1 MKPDRPKSVLIIGS
15 GPIVIG
21 QGAEFDYS
29 GTQACKVLKSEGIR
43 VILVNSNPATIMTDP
58 EIADATYVEPI
69 TAAVLEEVI
78 KKEKPDAI
86 LPTMG
91 GQTGL
96 NVAVELAESGFLD
109 KHNVELIGAK
119 LEAIK
124 KAEDRD
130 LFKKAAAAV
139 GLNVPL
145 GDIARS
151 WEDAE
156 KLIEKIGFPAII
168 RPAFTLGGSGGNT
181 AYNIE
186 EYKTQVEWGLAASPV
201 SELMIEQSIIG
212 WKEYEL
218 EVMRDRADNVVIVCS
233 IENFDPMGVHT
244 GDSIT
249 VAPQQTLSDVEYQEM
264 RDKSIAL
271 IREIG
276 VETGGS
282 NIQFAVNPK
291 NGEMMVIEMNPR
303 VSRSSALASKATGF
317 PIAKI
322 AAQLAIGYTLD
333 EIVND
338 ITGETPACFEPTLD
352 YIVVKIP
359 RWDFEKFPK
368 TDKRLGVQMKAVG
381 EVMAFGR
388 NFREALQKAL
398 RSLEIGRSGLEE
410 ESLSVLYETS
420 DEEKLSEMRT
430 NLGMVRSRKIF
441 DIRAAFILGMEV
453 DEVNKLTQIDPWFLN
468 QIKMIV
474 KDEKEIALL
483 GSNGGFKDAESIR
496 KAKENGFSD
505 VHIAYMT
512 GTTEEEFRAKRKEM
526 GVKAVFKTVDT
537 CAAEFRSNTPYM
549 YSTYEQ
555 EDENQKTGKKNVII
569 LGSGPNRIGQ
579 GIEFDYCCVHAVMAL
594 REEGYEVS
602 MINCNPETV
611 STDYDTTDKL
621 FFEPLTFEDVMNV
634 VDSEEPDGIMIQFG
648 GQTPLKL
655 ASALQ
660 KAGCTILGTS
670 PENIDFAEDRE
681 KFGEVLNGLNIKHPD
696 YGVAYSVEEAV
707 EVAERIGFPVL
718 VRPSYVLGG
727 RGMQI
732 AYEVDSMRI
741 FMKRAA
747 EVTPEHPVF
756 IDNFIEGATEF
767 DVDAIYDGEKVLI
780 GGIMQHIE
788 EVGIHSGD
796 SACVLP
802 PYQVSG
808 KELEI
813 IREYTE
819 KIAIALEVRGL
830 LNVQY
835 ATRDGVVYVI
845 EANPR
850 GSRTVPFVSKSTGL
864 QLAKIAAK
872 VAVGIT
878 LKEQGIEEP
887 PELTH
892 IAIKEPVFPFT
903 KFPGISVF
911 GGPEMRSTGEVMGI
925 SHSFG
930 EAFAKA
936 FWAKGHKLP
945 ESGGVFISVND
956 GDKRKA
962 VEIARD
968 FAELGFDLIATDG
981 TAKVLRQNGLN
992 AKSVHKVAE
1001 NRPNVVD
1008 LIVNGEINII
1018 VNTPLG
1024 KASRYDERAIGD
1036 AAIKYQLPCITT
1048 ISGAAAAVRG
1058 IRALKRGGV
1067 LNVKSLQEYHK

>member
-1 MKPDRPKSVLIIGS
+1 MKKPESVLIIGS

-29 GTQACKVLKSEGIR
+29 GTQACKVLRQEGIR

-58 EIADATYVEPI
+58 ELADATYIEPI
-69 TAAVLEEVI
+69 TASILEQVI
-78 KKEKPDAI
+78 KKEKPTAL

-96 NVAVELAESGFLD
+96 NVAVELAESGFLEA
-109 KHNVELIGAK
+109 NGVQLIGAQ

-139 GLNVPL
+139 GLNVPT
-145 GDIARS
+145 GDIATTWS
-151 WEDAE
+151 DAE
-156 KLIEKIGFPAII
+156 KLIGKIGFPVII
-168 RPAFTLGGSGGNT
+168 RSAFTLGGVGGST
-181 AYNIE
+181 AYNME
-186 EYKTQVEWGLAASPV
+186 EYKNHVERGLSASPI
-201 SELMIEQSIIG
+201 SEVMIEQSIIG

-282 NIQFAVNPK
+282 NIQFAVHPGT
-291 NGEMMVIEMNPR
+291 GEMMVIEMNPR

-333 EIVND
+333 QITND
-338 ITGETPACFEPTLD
+338 ITGETPASFEPTLD
-352 YIVVKIP
+352 YVVVKVP

-368 TDKRLGVQMKAVG
+368 ADKTLGVQMKAVG
-381 EVMAFGR
+381 EVMSFGR
-388 NFREALQKAL
+388 NFREALQKSL

-410 ESLSVLYETS
+410 PSIHPLFDDS
-420 DEEKLSEMRT
+420 DGRMKKKIKK
-430 NLGMVRSRKIF
+430 NLTMVRSQKIF
-441 DIRAAFILGMEV
+441 DLRAAFIVDMTV
-453 DEVNKLTQIDPWFLN
+453 DEVYELTKIDPWFLN
-468 QIKMIV
+468 QVRMIV
-474 KDEKEIALL
+474 EFEKNIA
-483 GSNGGFKDAESIR
+483 E
-496 KAKENGFSD
+496 AKENGNLESEDFVRQIKEQGFSD
-505 VHIAYMT
+505 MHIASLT
-512 GTTEEEFRAKRKEM
+512 GTSEQDFREMRKKL
-526 GVKAVFKTVDT
+526 GVKPVYKTVDT

-549 YSTYEQ
+549 YSTYEE
-555 EDENQKTGKKNVII
+555 EDELEPSDKKKVII

-579 GIEFDYCCVHAVMAL
+579 GVEFDYCCVHAVMAL
-594 REEGYEVS
+594 REEGFEVS

-634 VDSEEPDGIMIQFG
+634 VDAENPDGVIIQFG

-655 ASALQ
+655 AKSL
-660 KAGCTILGTS
+660 KDAGCVIYGTS
-670 PENIDFAEDRE
+670 PENIDLAEDRE
-681 KFGEVLNGLNIKHPD
+681 KFGKILNDLKIKHPA
-696 YGVAYSVEEAV
+696 YGVAYSVEESV
-707 EVAERIGFPVL
+707 EVANKIGFPAL

-727 RGMQI
+727 RGMEI
-732 AYEVDSMRI
+732 AYDRDSIRE

-747 EVTPEHPVF
+747 EVSPEHPVF
-756 IDNFIEGATEF
+756 IDNFLEGATEF
-767 DVDAIYDGEKVLI
+767 DVDAIYDGETVLI

-788 EVGIHSGD
+788 EAGIHSGD

-808 KELEI
+808 TELNQM
-813 IREYTE
+813 RKNTE
-819 KIAIALEVRGL
+819 KIAKALDVRGL
-830 LNVQY
+830 LNVQF
-835 ATRDGVVYVI
+835 AAKDGEVYVI

-850 GSRTVPFVSKSTGL
+850 GSRTVPFVSKATGVP
-864 QLAKIAAK
+864 LAKIAAK

-878 LKEQGIEEP
+878 LKEQGVGEP
-887 PELTH
+887 KELKH
-892 IAIKEPVFPFT
+892 ISIKEPVFPFT
-903 KFPGISVF
+903 KFPGISVY

-930 EAFAKA
+930 EAFAKS

-956 GDKRKA
+956 NDKRKV

-968 FAELGFDLIATDG
+968 FAEMGFELIATGG
-981 TAKVLRQNGLN
+981 TCSVLKENGLN
-992 AKSVHKVAE
+992 VKPVFKVAE
-1001 NRPNVVD
+1001 DRPNVVD
-1008 LIVNGEINII
+1008 LIVNGEINLI

-1024 KASRYDERAIGD
+1024 RSSRFDERAIGD
-1036 AAIKYQLPCITT
+1036 AAIKYQIPCITT
-1048 ISGAAAAVRG
+1048 LSGAAAAVRG
-1058 IRALKRGGV
+1058 IRALKSGGV
-1067 LNVKSLQEYHK
+1067 LNVKSLQEYNK

>member
-1 MKPDRPKSVLIIGS
+1 
-15 GPIVIG
+15 
-21 QGAEFDYS
+21 
-29 GTQACKVLKSEGIR
+29 
-43 VILVNSNPATIMTDP
+43 
-58 EIADATYVEPI
+58 
-69 TAAVLEEVI
+69 
-78 KKEKPDAI
+78 
-86 LPTMG
+86 
-91 GQTGL
+91 
-96 NVAVELAESGFLD
+96 
-109 KHNVELIGAK
+109 
-119 LEAIK
+119 
-124 KAEDRD
+124 
-130 LFKKAAAAV
+130 
-139 GLNVPL
+139 
-145 GDIARS
+145 
-151 WEDAE
+151 
-156 KLIEKIGFPAII
+156 
-168 RPAFTLGGSGGNT
+168 
-181 AYNIE
+181 
-186 EYKTQVEWGLAASPV
+186 
-201 SELMIEQSIIG
+201 
-212 WKEYEL
+212 
-218 EVMRDRADNVVIVCS
+218 

-282 NIQFAVNPK
+282 NIQFAVHPDS
-291 NGEMMVIEMNPR
+291 GEMMVIEMNPR

-322 AAQLAIGYTLD
+322 AAQLAVGYRLD
-333 EIVND
+333 EIRND
-338 ITGETPACFEPTLD
+338 ITGETPASFEPALD
-352 YIVVKIP
+352 YVVVKIP

-410 ESLSVLYETS
+410 PSLRATRNGLDRQSRN
-420 DEEKLSEMRT
+420 KIRA
-430 NLGMVRSRKIF
+430 NLGMVRSQKIF
-441 DIRAAFILGMEV
+441 DLRAAFIAGLDVEEIYSLTKIDRWFLYQIRTIV
-453 DEVNKLTQIDPWFLN
+453 DE
-468 QIKMIV
+468 
-474 KDEKEIALL
+474 EKELNDVL
-483 GSNGGFKDAESIR
+483 KNGSIYDQEFIRRLKES
-496 KAKENGFSD
+496 GFSD
-505 VHIAYMT
+505 AHLSSAAGIDEV
-512 GTTEEEFRAKRKEM
+512 EFRKERKKL
-526 GVKAVFKTVDT
+526 GVEVVYKTVDT

-549 YSTYEQ
+549 YSTYE
-555 EDENQKTGKKNVII
+555 DETELVRNDSKSVII

-594 REEGYEVS
+594 REEGFEVS

-634 VDSEEPDGIMIQFG
+634 VDAEKPDGVIIQFG

-655 ASALQ
+655 AKKL
-660 KAGCTILGTS
+660 KEAGCNIFGTS
-670 PENIDFAEDRE
+670 PENIDLAEDRE
-681 KFGEVLNGLNIKHPD
+681 KFGKVLNDLKIKHPE
-696 YGVAYSVEEAV
+696 YGVANSVEKAL
-707 EVAERIGFPVL
+707 EVANKIGFPVL

-727 RGMQI
+727 RGMEI
-732 AYEVDSMRI
+732 AYDKDMMRE
-741 FMKRAA
+741 FMIKAA

-756 IDNFIEGATEF
+756 IDNFLEGAVEF
-767 DVDAIYDGEKVLI
+767 DVDAIYDGERVMI

-788 EVGIHSGD
+788 EAGIHSGD

-802 PYQVSG
+802 PYQVGSG
-808 KELEI
+808 ELKI
-813 IREYTE
+813 MKEYTA
-819 KIAIALEVRGL
+819 KIASALDVRGL

-835 ATRDGVVYVI
+835 AVKDGEVYVI

-850 GSRTVPFVSKSTGL
+850 GSRTVPFVSKATGVP
-864 QLAKIAAK
+864 LAKIAAK

-878 LKEQGIEEP
+878 LKEQDVKETP
-887 PELTH
+887 VLNH
-892 IAIKEPVFPFT
+892 ISIKEPVFPFT

-925 SHSFG
+925 SDSFG

-956 GDKRKA
+956 ADKRKV

-968 FAELGFDLIATDG
+968 FSELGFELIATDG
-981 TAKVLRQNGLN
+981 TSKVLSENGLN
-992 AKSVHKVAE
+992 VRKVYKVAE

-1008 LIVNGEINII
+1008 LIIDGEIQLI

-1024 KASRYDERAIGD
+1024 RSSRFDERAIGD
-1036 AAIKYQLPCITT
+1036 AAIKYQIPCITT

-1058 IRALKRGGV
+1058 IRALKSGGV
-1067 LNVKSLQEYHK
+1067 LKVKSLQEYNS

>member
-1 MKPDRPKSVLIIGS
+1 MKKPESVLIIGS

-29 GTQACKVLKSEGIR
+29 GTQACKVLRQEGIR

-58 EIADATYVEPI
+58 ELADATYIEPI
-69 TAAVLEEVI
+69 TAPILEEVI
-78 KKEKPDAI
+78 KKEKPTAL

-96 NVAVELAESGFLD
+96 NVAVELAESGFLEEHGV
-109 KHNVELIGAK
+109 KLIGAQV
-119 LEAIK
+119 EAIK
-124 KAEDRD
+124 KAEDRE

-139 GLNVPL
+139 GLNVPI
-145 GDIARS
+145 GDIATT
-151 WEDAE
+151 WDEAE
-156 KLIEKIGFPAII
+156 KLIGEIGFPAII
-168 RPAFTLGGSGGNT
+168 RSAFTLGGAGGST

-186 EYKTQVEWGLAASPV
+186 EYKDYVERGLAASPI
-201 SELMIEQSIIG
+201 SEVMIEQSIIG

-282 NIQFAVNPK
+282 NIQFAVHPGT
-291 NGEMMVIEMNPR
+291 GEMMVIEMNPR

-333 EIVND
+333 QITND
-338 ITGETPACFEPTLD
+338 ITGETPASFEPTLD
-352 YIVVKIP
+352 YVVVKVP

-368 TDKRLGVQMKAVG
+368 ADKSLGVQMKAVG

-410 ESLSVLYETS
+410 PSIHPLY
-420 DEEKLSEMRT
+420 DDADGKMRRKIKK
-430 NLGMVRSRKIF
+430 NLTMVRSQKIY
-441 DIRAAFILGMEV
+441 DLRAAFI
-453 DEVNKLTQIDPWFLN
+453 VNMTIEEIYELTKIDPWFLN
-468 QIKMIV
+468 QIRLIV
-474 KDEKEIALL
+474 EVEKSIAGAKGKNEL
-483 GSNGGFKDAESIR
+483 ESEDFIR
-496 KAKENGFSD
+496 QIKEHGFSD
-505 VHIAYMT
+505 VHIASLI
-512 GTTEEEFRAKRKEM
+512 GTTEQEFREKRKNL
-526 GVKAVFKTVDT
+526 GVKPVYKTVDT

-549 YSTYEQ
+549 YSTYEL
-555 EDENQKTGKKNVII
+555 EEELEPSDKKKVII

-579 GIEFDYCCVHAVMAL
+579 GVEFDYCCVHAVMAL
-594 REEGYEVS
+594 REEGFEVS

-634 VDSEEPDGIMIQFG
+634 VDAEKPDGVIIQFG

-655 ASALQ
+655 AKAL
-660 KAGCTILGTS
+660 KEAGCNIYGTT
-670 PENIDFAEDRE
+670 PENIDLAEDRE
-681 KFGEVLNGLNIKHPD
+681 KFGQILNDLNIKHPE
-696 YGVAYSVEEAV
+696 YGVAYSVEESV
-707 EVAERIGFPVL
+707 EVAKRIGFPAL

-727 RGMQI
+727 RGMEI
-732 AYEVDSMRI
+732 AYDRESIRE

-747 EVTPEHPVF
+747 EVSPEHPVF
-756 IDNFIEGATEF
+756 IDNFLEGATEF
-767 DVDAIYDGEKVLI
+767 DVDAIYDGERVLI

-788 EVGIHSGD
+788 EAGIHSGD

-802 PYQVSG
+802 PYRVSSS
-808 KELEI
+808 ELDTI
-813 IREYTE
+813 KEYTE
-819 KIAIALEVRGL
+819 KIAKALDVRGL

-835 ATRDGVVYVI
+835 ATKDGEVFVI

-850 GSRTVPFVSKSTGL
+850 GSRTVPFVSKATGVP
-864 QLAKIAAK
+864 LAKIAAK

-878 LKEQGIEEP
+878 LREQGIGEP
-887 PELTH
+887 KELKH
-892 IAIKEPVFPFT
+892 ISIKEPVFPFT
-903 KFPGISVF
+903 KFPGISVY

-925 SHSFG
+925 SFSFG
-930 EAFAKA
+930 EAFAKS

-945 ESGGVFISVND
+945 ESGGVFLSVND
-956 GDKRKA
+956 NDKRKV

-968 FAELGFDLIATDG
+968 FSEMGFELIATSG
-981 TAKVLRQNGLN
+981 TCKLLKENGLSV
-992 AKSVHKVAE
+992 KSVFKVAE
-1001 NRPNVVD
+1001 DRPNVVD
-1008 LIVNGEINII
+1008 LVVNGEINLII
-1018 VNTPLG
+1018 NTPLG
-1024 KASRYDERAIGD
+1024 RSSRFDERAIGD
-1036 AAIKYQLPCITT
+1036 SAIRYQIPCITT
-1048 ISGAAAAVRG
+1048 LSGAEAAVRG
-1058 IRALKRGGV
+1058 IRALKSGGV
-1067 LNVKSLQEYHK
+1067 LKVKSLQEYNL

>member
-1 MKPDRPKSVLIIGS
+1 MKKPESVLIIGS

-29 GTQACKVLKSEGIR
+29 GTQACKVLRQEGIR

-58 EIADATYVEPI
+58 ELADATYIEPI
-69 TAAVLEEVI
+69 TASILEQVI
-78 KKEKPDAI
+78 IKEKPTAL

-96 NVAVELAESGFLD
+96 NVAVELAESGFLEE
-109 KHNVELIGAK
+109 HGVELIGAQ

-124 KAEDRD
+124 KAEDRN

-139 GLNVPL
+139 GLNVPN
-145 GDIARS
+145 GDIATTWS
-151 WEDAE
+151 EAE
-156 KLIEKIGFPAII
+156 KLIDEIGFPVII
-168 RPAFTLGGSGGNT
+168 RSAFTLGGVGGST
-181 AYNIE
+181 AYNME
-186 EYKTQVEWGLAASPV
+186 EYKNQVERGLAASPI
-201 SELMIEQSIIG
+201 SEVMIEQSIIG

-282 NIQFAVNPK
+282 NIQFAVHPGT
-291 NGEMMVIEMNPR
+291 GEMMVIEMNPR

-333 EIVND
+333 QITND
-338 ITGETPACFEPTLD
+338 ITGETPASFEPTLD
-352 YIVVKIP
+352 YVVVKVP

-368 TDKRLGVQMKAVG
+368 ADKTLGVQMKAVG
-381 EVMAFGR
+381 EVMSFGR
-388 NFREALQKAL
+388 NFREALQKSL

-410 ESLSVLYETS
+410 PSIHPLFDDV
-420 DEEKLSEMRT
+420 DGRMRKKIKK
-430 NLGMVRSRKIF
+430 NLTMVRSQKIF
-441 DIRAAFILGMEV
+441 DLRAAFI
-453 DEVNKLTQIDPWFLN
+453 VNMTVEEIYELTKIDPWFLN
-468 QIKMIV
+468 QIRMIV
-474 KDEKEIALL
+474 EFEKSIAEAK
-483 GSNGGFKDAESIR
+483 GNGRLESEEFVRQI
-496 KAKENGFSD
+496 KEQGFSD
-505 VHIAYMT
+505 AHIASLT
-512 GTTEEEFRAKRKEM
+512 GTTEQDFREKRKKL
-526 GVKAVFKTVDT
+526 GVLPVYKTVDT

-549 YSTYEQ
+549 YSTYEE
-555 EDENQKTGKKNVII
+555 EDELEPSDKKKVII

-579 GIEFDYCCVHAVMAL
+579 GVEFDYCCVHAVMAL
-594 REEGYEVS
+594 REEGFEVS

-634 VDSEEPDGIMIQFG
+634 VDAEKPDGIIIQFG

-655 ASALQ
+655 AKSL
-660 KAGCTILGTS
+660 KDAGCEIFGTS
-670 PENIDFAEDRE
+670 PENIDLAEDRE
-681 KFGEVLNGLNIKHPD
+681 KFGKILNDLKIKHPQ
-696 YGVAYSVEEAV
+696 YGVAYSVEESV
-707 EVAERIGFPVL
+707 EVAKKIGFPAL

-727 RGMQI
+727 RGMEI
-732 AYEVDSMRI
+732 AYDRESIRE

-747 EVTPEHPVF
+747 EVSPEHPVF
-756 IDNFIEGATEF
+756 IDNFLEGATEF
-767 DVDAIYDGEKVLI
+767 DVDAIYDGERVLI
-780 GGIMQHIE
+780 GGVMQHIE
-788 EVGIHSGD
+788 EAGIHSGD

-808 KELEI
+808 SELKL
-813 IREYTE
+813 IRENTE
-819 KIAIALEVRGL
+819 KIAKALDVRGL

-835 ATRDGVVYVI
+835 AVKDGDVYVI

-850 GSRTVPFVSKSTGL
+850 GSRTVPFVSKATGVP
-864 QLAKIAAK
+864 LAKIAAK

-878 LKEQGIEEP
+878 LKEQGIGEP
-887 PELTH
+887 KELKH
-892 IAIKEPVFPFT
+892 ISIKEPVFPFT
-903 KFPGISVF
+903 KFPGISVY

-930 EAFAKA
+930 EAFAKS

-956 GDKRKA
+956 NDKRKV

-968 FAELGFDLIATDG
+968 FVEMGFELIATDG
-981 TAKVLRQNGLN
+981 TCKVLKENGLN
-992 AKSVHKVAE
+992 VRPVYKVAE
-1001 NRPNVVD
+1001 DRPNVVD
-1008 LIVNGEINII
+1008 LVVNGEINLI

-1024 KASRYDERAIGD
+1024 RSSRFDERAIGD
-1036 AAIKYQLPCITT
+1036 AAIKYQIPCITT
-1048 ISGAAAAVRG
+1048 LSGAAAAVRG
-1058 IRALKRGGV
+1058 IRALKSGGV
-1067 LNVKSLQEYHK
+1067 LNVKSLQEYNK

>member
-1 MKPDRPKSVLIIGS
+1 MLIIGS

-29 GTQACKVLKSEGIR
+29 GTQACKVLRQEGIR

-58 EIADATYVEPI
+58 ELADATYIEPI
-69 TAAVLEEVI
+69 TASILEQVI
-78 KKEKPDAI
+78 IKEKPTAL

-96 NVAVELAESGFLD
+96 NVAVELAESGFLEE
-109 KHNVELIGAK
+109 HGVELIGAK

-124 KAEDRD
+124 KAEDRN

-139 GLNVPL
+139 GLNVPN
-145 GDIARS
+145 GDIATTWS
-151 WEDAE
+151 EAE
-156 KLIEKIGFPAII
+156 KLIDEIGFPVII
-168 RPAFTLGGSGGNT
+168 RSAFTLGGVGGST
-181 AYNIE
+181 AYNME
-186 EYKTQVEWGLAASPV
+186 EYKNQVERGLTASPI
-201 SELMIEQSIIG
+201 SEVMIEQSIIG

-282 NIQFAVNPK
+282 NIQFAVHPGT
-291 NGEMMVIEMNPR
+291 GEMMVIEMNPR

-333 EIVND
+333 QITND
-338 ITGETPACFEPTLD
+338 ITGETPASFEPTLD
-352 YIVVKIP
+352 YVVVKVP

-368 TDKRLGVQMKAVG
+368 ADKTLGVQMKAVG
-381 EVMAFGR
+381 EVMSFGR
-388 NFREALQKAL
+388 NFREALQKSL

-410 ESLSVLYETS
+410 PSIHPLFDDV
-420 DEEKLSEMRT
+420 DGRMRKKIKK
-430 NLGMVRSRKIF
+430 NLTMVRSQKIF
-441 DIRAAFILGMEV
+441 DLRAAFI
-453 DEVNKLTQIDPWFLN
+453 VNMTVEEIYELTKIDPWFLN
-468 QIKMIV
+468 QIRMIV
-474 KDEKEIALL
+474 EFEKSIAEAK
-483 GSNGGFKDAESIR
+483 GNGRLESEEFVRQI
-496 KAKENGFSD
+496 KEQGFSD
-505 VHIAYMT
+505 AHIASLT
-512 GTTEEEFRAKRKEM
+512 GTTEQDFREKRKKL
-526 GVKAVFKTVDT
+526 GVLPVYKTVDT

-549 YSTYEQ
+549 YSTYEE
-555 EDENQKTGKKNVII
+555 EDELEPSDKKKVII

-579 GIEFDYCCVHAVMAL
+579 GVEFDYCCVHAVMAL
-594 REEGYEVS
+594 REEGFEVS

-634 VDSEEPDGIMIQFG
+634 VDAEKPDGIIIQFG

-655 ASALQ
+655 AKSL
-660 KAGCTILGTS
+660 KDAGCEIFGTS
-670 PENIDFAEDRE
+670 PENIDLAEDRE
-681 KFGEVLNGLNIKHPD
+681 KFGKILNDLKIKHPQ
-696 YGVAYSVEEAV
+696 YGVAYSVEESV
-707 EVAERIGFPVL
+707 EVAKKIGFPAL

-727 RGMQI
+727 RGMEI
-732 AYEVDSMRI
+732 AYDRESIRE

-747 EVTPEHPVF
+747 EVSPEHPVF
-756 IDNFIEGATEF
+756 IDNFLEGATEF
-767 DVDAIYDGEKVLI
+767 DVDAIYDGERVLI
-780 GGIMQHIE
+780 GGVMQHIE
-788 EVGIHSGD
+788 EAGIHSGD

-808 KELEI
+808 SELKL
-813 IREYTE
+813 IRENTE
-819 KIAIALEVRGL
+819 KIAKALDVRGL

-835 ATRDGVVYVI
+835 AVKDGDVYVI

-850 GSRTVPFVSKSTGL
+850 GSRTVPFVSKATGVP
-864 QLAKIAAK
+864 LAKIAAK

-878 LKEQGIEEP
+878 LKEQGIGEP
-887 PELTH
+887 KELKH
-892 IAIKEPVFPFT
+892 ISIKEPVFPFT
-903 KFPGISVF
+903 KFPGISVY

-925 SHSFG
+925 SNSFG
-930 EAFAKA
+930 EAFAKS

-956 GDKRKA
+956 NDKRKV

-968 FAELGFDLIATDG
+968 FVEMGFELIATDG
-981 TAKVLRQNGLN
+981 TCKVLKENGLN
-992 AKSVHKVAE
+992 VRPVYKVAE
-1001 NRPNVVD
+1001 DRPNVVD
-1008 LIVNGEINII
+1008 LVVNGEINLI

-1024 KASRYDERAIGD
+1024 RSSRFDERAIGD
-1036 AAIKYQLPCITT
+1036 AAIKYQIPCITT
-1048 ISGAAAAVRG
+1048 LSGAAAAVRG
-1058 IRALKRGGV
+1058 IRALKSGGV
-1067 LNVKSLQEYHK
+1067 LNVKSLQEYNK

>member
-1 MKPDRPKSVLIIGS
+1 MKKPESVLIIGS

-29 GTQACKVLKSEGIR
+29 GTQACKLLRQEGIR

-58 EIADATYVEPI
+58 ELADATYIEPI
-69 TAAVLEEVI
+69 TASILEQVI
-78 KKEKPDAI
+78 KKEKPTAI

-96 NVAVELAESGFLD
+96 NVAVELAESGFLEE
-109 KHNVELIGAK
+109 NGVELIGAK

-139 GLNVPL
+139 GLTVPT
-145 GDIARS
+145 GDIATTWS
-151 WEDAE
+151 DAE
-156 KLIEKIGFPAII
+156 KLIGKIGFPVII
-168 RPAFTLGGSGGNT
+168 RSAFTLGGVGGST
-181 AYNIE
+181 AYNME
-186 EYKTQVEWGLAASPV
+186 EYKNHVERGLSASPI
-201 SELMIEQSIIG
+201 SEVMIEQSIIG

-282 NIQFAVNPK
+282 NIQFAVHPGT
-291 NGEMMVIEMNPR
+291 GEMMVIEMNPR

-333 EIVND
+333 QITND
-338 ITGETPACFEPTLD
+338 ITGETPASFEPTLD
-352 YIVVKIP
+352 YVVVKVP

-368 TDKRLGVQMKAVG
+368 ADKTLGVQMKAVG
-381 EVMAFGR
+381 EVMSFGR
-388 NFREALQKAL
+388 NFREALQKSL

-410 ESLSVLYETS
+410 PSIHPLFDDS
-420 DEEKLSEMRT
+420 DGRMKKKIKK
-430 NLGMVRSRKIF
+430 NLTMVRSQKIF
-441 DIRAAFILGMEV
+441 DLRAAFIVDMTV
-453 DEVNKLTQIDPWFLN
+453 DEVYDLTKIDPWFLN
-468 QIKMIV
+468 QVRMIV
-474 KDEKEIALL
+474 EFEKNIA
-483 GSNGGFKDAESIR
+483 E
-496 KAKENGFSD
+496 AKENGNLESEDFVRQIKEQGFSD
-505 VHIAYMT
+505 MHIASLS
-512 GTTEEEFRAKRKEM
+512 GTSEQDFREMRKNL
-526 GVKAVFKTVDT
+526 GVIPVYKTVDT

-549 YSTYEQ
+549 YSTYEE
-555 EDENQKTGKKNVII
+555 EDELEPSDKKKVII

-579 GIEFDYCCVHAVMAL
+579 GVEFDYCCVHAVMAL
-594 REEGYEVS
+594 REEGFEVS

-634 VDSEEPDGIMIQFG
+634 VDAENPDGVIIQFG

-655 ASALQ
+655 AKSL
-660 KAGCTILGTS
+660 KDAGCVILGTS
-670 PENIDFAEDRE
+670 PENIDLAEDRE
-681 KFGEVLNGLNIKHPD
+681 KFGKILNDLKIKHPE
-696 YGVAYSVEEAV
+696 YGVAYSVEESV
-707 EVAERIGFPVL
+707 EVANKIGFPAL

-727 RGMQI
+727 RGMEI
-732 AYEVDSMRI
+732 AYDRDSIRE

-747 EVTPEHPVF
+747 EVSPEHPVF
-756 IDNFIEGATEF
+756 IDNFLEGATEF
-767 DVDAIYDGEKVLI
+767 DVDAIYDGERVLI

-788 EVGIHSGD
+788 EAGIHSGD

-802 PYQVSG
+802 PYQVSSA
-808 KELEI
+808 ELKLM
-813 IREYTE
+813 REHTE
-819 KIAIALEVRGL
+819 KIAKALDVRGL

-835 ATRDGVVYVI
+835 AAKNGEVYVI

-850 GSRTVPFVSKSTGL
+850 GSRTVPCVSKATGVP
-864 QLAKIAAK
+864 LAKIAAK

-878 LKEQGIEEP
+878 LKEQGIGEP
-887 PELTH
+887 KELKH
-892 IAIKEPVFPFT
+892 ISIKEPVFPFT
-903 KFPGISVF
+903 KFPGISVY

-930 EAFAKA
+930 EAFAKS

-956 GDKRKA
+956 NDKRKV

-968 FAELGFDLIATDG
+968 FIEMGFELIATSG
-981 TAKVLRQNGLN
+981 TCKVLKENGLN
-992 AKSVHKVAE
+992 VKPVYKVAE
-1001 NRPNVVD
+1001 DRPNVVD
-1008 LIVNGEINII
+1008 L
-1018 VNTPLG
+1018 
-1024 KASRYDERAIGD
+1024 
-1036 AAIKYQLPCITT
+1036 
-1048 ISGAAAAVRG
+1048 
-1058 IRALKRGGV
+1058 
-1067 LNVKSLQEYHK
+1067 NV

>member
-1 MKPDRPKSVLIIGS
+1 MKKPESVLIIGS

-29 GTQACKVLKSEGIR
+29 GTQACKVLRQEGIR

-58 EIADATYVEPI
+58 ELADATYIEPI
-69 TAAVLEEVI
+69 TAPILEEVI
-78 KKEKPDAI
+78 KKEKPTAL

-96 NVAVELAESGFLD
+96 NVAVELAESGFLEEHGV
-109 KHNVELIGAK
+109 KLIGAQV
-119 LEAIK
+119 EAIK

-130 LFKKAAAAV
+130 LFKKTAAAV
-139 GLNVPL
+139 GLTVPT
-145 GDIARS
+145 GDIATT
-151 WEDAE
+151 WDEAE
-156 KLIEKIGFPAII
+156 KLIGKIGFPAII
-168 RPAFTLGGSGGNT
+168 RSAFTLGGAGGST

-186 EYKTQVEWGLAASPV
+186 EYKDYVDRGLAASPI
-201 SELMIEQSIIG
+201 SEVMIEQSIIG

-282 NIQFAVNPK
+282 NIQFAVHPGT
-291 NGEMMVIEMNPR
+291 GEMMVIEMNPR

-333 EIVND
+333 QITND
-338 ITGETPACFEPTLD
+338 ITGETPASFEPTLD
-352 YIVVKIP
+352 YVVVKVP

-368 TDKRLGVQMKAVG
+368 ADKSLGVQMKAVG

-410 ESLSVLYETS
+410 PSIHPLY
-420 DEEKLSEMRT
+420 DDADGKMRRKIKK
-430 NLGMVRSRKIF
+430 NLTMVRSQKIF
-441 DIRAAFILGMEV
+441 DLRAAFIVNMTI
-453 DEVNKLTQIDPWFLN
+453 DEIYELTKIDPWFLN
-468 QIKMIV
+468 QIRLIV
-474 KDEKEIALL
+474 EVEKSIAGAKGKNEL
-483 GSNGGFKDAESIR
+483 ESEDFIR
-496 KAKENGFSD
+496 QIKEHGFSD
-505 VHIAYMT
+505 VHIASLI
-512 GTTEEEFRAKRKEM
+512 GTTEQEFREKRKNL
-526 GVKAVFKTVDT
+526 GVKPVYKTVDT

-549 YSTYEQ
+549 YSTYEL
-555 EDENQKTGKKNVII
+555 EEELEPSDKKKVII

-579 GIEFDYCCVHAVMAL
+579 GVEFDYCCVHAVMAL
-594 REEGYEVS
+594 REEGFEVS

-634 VDSEEPDGIMIQFG
+634 VDAEKPDGVIIQFG

-655 ASALQ
+655 AKAL
-660 KAGCTILGTS
+660 KEAGCNIYGTT
-670 PENIDFAEDRE
+670 PENIDLAEDRE
-681 KFGEVLNGLNIKHPD
+681 KFGQILNDLNIKHPE
-696 YGVAYSVEEAV
+696 YGVAYSVEESV
-707 EVAERIGFPVL
+707 EVAKRIGFPAL

-727 RGMQI
+727 RGMEI
-732 AYEVDSMRI
+732 AYDRESIRE

-747 EVTPEHPVF
+747 EVSPEHPVF
-756 IDNFIEGATEF
+756 IDNFLEGATEF
-767 DVDAIYDGEKVLI
+767 DVDAIYDGERVLI

-788 EVGIHSGD
+788 EAGIHSGD

-802 PYQVSG
+802 PYRVSSS
-808 KELEI
+808 ELDTI
-813 IREYTE
+813 KEYTE
-819 KIAIALEVRGL
+819 KIAKALDVRGL

-835 ATRDGVVYVI
+835 ATKEGEVFVI

-850 GSRTVPFVSKSTGL
+850 GSRTVPFVSKATGVP
-864 QLAKIAAK
+864 LAKIAAK

-878 LKEQGIEEP
+878 LKDQGIGEP
-887 PELTH
+887 KELKH
-892 IAIKEPVFPFT
+892 ISIKEPVFPFT
-903 KFPGISVF
+903 KFPGISVY

-925 SHSFG
+925 SFSFG
-930 EAFAKA
+930 EAFAKS

-945 ESGGVFISVND
+945 ESGGVFLSVND
-956 GDKRKA
+956 NDKRKV

-968 FAELGFDLIATDG
+968 FSEMGFELIATSG
-981 TAKVLRQNGLN
+981 TCKLLKENGLN
-992 AKSVHKVAE
+992 VKSVFKVAE
-1001 NRPNVVD
+1001 DRPNVVD
-1008 LIVNGEINII
+1008 LVVNGEINLII
-1018 VNTPLG
+1018 NTPLG
-1024 KASRYDERAIGD
+1024 RSSRFDERAIGD
-1036 AAIKYQLPCITT
+1036 SAIRYQIPCITT
-1048 ISGAAAAVRG
+1048 LSGAEAAVRG
-1058 IRALKRGGV
+1058 IRALKSGGV
-1067 LNVKSLQEYHK
+1067 LKVKSLQEYNL

>member
-1 MKPDRPKSVLIIGS
+1 MKKPESVLIIGS

-29 GTQACKVLKSEGIR
+29 GTQACKVLRQEGIR

-58 EIADATYVEPI
+58 ELADATYIEPI
-69 TAAVLEEVI
+69 TASILEEVI
-78 KKEKPDAI
+78 KKEKPTAL

-96 NVAVELAESGFLD
+96 NVAVELAESGFLEEHGV
-109 KHNVELIGAK
+109 KLIGAQV
-119 LEAIK
+119 EAIK
-124 KAEDRD
+124 KAEDRE

-139 GLNVPL
+139 GLNVPI
-145 GDIARS
+145 GDIATT
-151 WEDAE
+151 WDEAE
-156 KLIEKIGFPAII
+156 KLIGEIGFPAII
-168 RPAFTLGGSGGNT
+168 RSAFTLGGVGGST

-186 EYKTQVEWGLAASPV
+186 EYKDYVERGLAASPI
-201 SELMIEQSIIG
+201 SEVMIEQSIIG

-282 NIQFAVNPK
+282 NIQFAVHPGT
-291 NGEMMVIEMNPR
+291 GEMMVIEMNPR

-333 EIVND
+333 QITND
-338 ITGETPACFEPTLD
+338 ITGETPASFEPTLD
-352 YIVVKIP
+352 YVVVKVP

-368 TDKRLGVQMKAVG
+368 ADKSLGVQMKAVG

-410 ESLSVLYETS
+410 PSIHPLYY
-420 DEEKLSEMRT
+420 DADGKMKRKIKK
-430 NLGMVRSRKIF
+430 NLTMVRSQKIF
-441 DIRAAFILGMEV
+441 DLRAAFI
-453 DEVNKLTQIDPWFLN
+453 VNMTIEEIYELTKIDPWFLN
-468 QIKMIV
+468 QIRLIV
-474 KDEKEIALL
+474 EVEKSIAGAKGKNEL
-483 GSNGGFKDAESIR
+483 ESEDFIR
-496 KAKENGFSD
+496 QIKEHGFSD
-505 VHIAYMT
+505 VHIASLI
-512 GTTEEEFRAKRKEM
+512 GTTEQEFREKRKKL
-526 GVKAVFKTVDT
+526 GVKPVYKTVDT

-549 YSTYEQ
+549 YSTYEL
-555 EDENQKTGKKNVII
+555 EEELEPSDKKKVII

-579 GIEFDYCCVHAVMAL
+579 GVEFDYCCVHAVMAL
-594 REEGYEVS
+594 REEGFEVS

-634 VDSEEPDGIMIQFG
+634 VDAEKPDGVIIQFG

-655 ASALQ
+655 AKAL
-660 KAGCTILGTS
+660 KEAGCNIYGTT
-670 PENIDFAEDRE
+670 PENIDLAEDRE
-681 KFGEVLNGLNIKHPD
+681 KFGQILNDLNIKHPE
-696 YGVAYSVEEAV
+696 YGVAYSVEESV
-707 EVAERIGFPVL
+707 EVAKRIGFPAL

-727 RGMQI
+727 RGMEI
-732 AYEVDSMRI
+732 AYDRESIRE

-747 EVTPEHPVF
+747 EVSPEHPVF
-756 IDNFIEGATEF
+756 IDNFLEGATEF
-767 DVDAIYDGEKVLI
+767 DVDAIYDGERVLI

-788 EVGIHSGD
+788 EAGIHSGD

-802 PYQVSG
+802 PYRVSSS
-808 KELEI
+808 ELDTI
-813 IREYTE
+813 KEYTE
-819 KIAIALEVRGL
+819 KIAKALDVRGL

-835 ATRDGVVYVI
+835 ATKEGEVFVI

-850 GSRTVPFVSKSTGL
+850 GSRTVPFVSKATGVP
-864 QLAKIAAK
+864 LAKIAAK

-878 LKEQGIEEP
+878 LREQGIGEP
-887 PELTH
+887 KELKH
-892 IAIKEPVFPFT
+892 ISIKEPVFPFT
-903 KFPGISVF
+903 KFPGISVY

-925 SHSFG
+925 SFSFG
-930 EAFAKA
+930 EAFAKS

-945 ESGGVFISVND
+945 ESGGVFLSVND
-956 GDKRKA
+956 NDKRKV

-968 FAELGFDLIATDG
+968 FSEMGFELIATSG
-981 TAKVLRQNGLN
+981 TCKLLKENGLN
-992 AKSVHKVAE
+992 VKSVFKVAE
-1001 NRPNVVD
+1001 DRPNVVD
-1008 LIVNGEINII
+1008 LVVNGEINLII
-1018 VNTPLG
+1018 NTPLG
-1024 KASRYDERAIGD
+1024 RSSRFDERAIGD
-1036 AAIKYQLPCITT
+1036 SAIRYQIPCITT
-1048 ISGAAAAVRG
+1048 LSGAEAAVRG
-1058 IRALKRGGV
+1058 IRALKSGGV
-1067 LNVKSLQEYHK
+1067 LKVKSLQEYNL

>member
-1 MKPDRPKSVLIIGS
+1 MKKPESVLIIGS

-29 GTQACKVLKSEGIR
+29 GTQACKVLRQEGIR

-58 EIADATYVEPI
+58 ELADATYIEPI
-69 TAAVLEEVI
+69 TASILEQVI
-78 KKEKPDAI
+78 IKEKPTAL

-96 NVAVELAESGFLD
+96 NVAVELAESGFLEE
-109 KHNVELIGAK
+109 HGVELIGAK

-124 KAEDRD
+124 KAEDRN

-139 GLNVPL
+139 GLNVPN
-145 GDIARS
+145 GDIATTWS
-151 WEDAE
+151 EAE
-156 KLIEKIGFPAII
+156 KLIDEIGFPVII
-168 RPAFTLGGSGGNT
+168 RSAFTLGGVGGST
-181 AYNIE
+181 AYNME
-186 EYKTQVEWGLAASPV
+186 EYKNQVERGLTASPI
-201 SELMIEQSIIG
+201 SEVMIEQSIIG

-282 NIQFAVNPK
+282 NIQFAVHPGT
-291 NGEMMVIEMNPR
+291 GEMMVIEMNPR

-333 EIVND
+333 QITND
-338 ITGETPACFEPTLD
+338 ITGETPASFEPTLD
-352 YIVVKIP
+352 YVVVKVP

-368 TDKRLGVQMKAVG
+368 ADKTLGVQMKAVG
-381 EVMAFGR
+381 EVMSFGR
-388 NFREALQKAL
+388 NFREALQKSL

-410 ESLSVLYETS
+410 PSIHPLFDDV
-420 DEEKLSEMRT
+420 DGRMRKKIKK
-430 NLGMVRSRKIF
+430 NLTMVRSQKIF
-441 DIRAAFILGMEV
+441 DLRAAFI
-453 DEVNKLTQIDPWFLN
+453 VNMTVEEIYELTKIDPWFLN
-468 QIKMIV
+468 QIRMIV
-474 KDEKEIALL
+474 EFEKSIAEAK
-483 GSNGGFKDAESIR
+483 GNGRLESEEFVRQI
-496 KAKENGFSD
+496 KEQGFSD
-505 VHIAYMT
+505 AHIASLT
-512 GTTEEEFRAKRKEM
+512 GTTEQDFREKRKKL
-526 GVKAVFKTVDT
+526 GVLPVYKTVDT

-549 YSTYEQ
+549 YSTYEE
-555 EDENQKTGKKNVII
+555 EDELEPSDKKKVII

-579 GIEFDYCCVHAVMAL
+579 GVEFDYCCVHAVMAL
-594 REEGYEVS
+594 REEGFEVS

-634 VDSEEPDGIMIQFG
+634 VDAEKPDGIIIQFG

-655 ASALQ
+655 AKSL
-660 KAGCTILGTS
+660 KDAGCEIFGTS
-670 PENIDFAEDRE
+670 PENIDLAEDRE
-681 KFGEVLNGLNIKHPD
+681 KFGKILNDLKIKHPQ
-696 YGVAYSVEEAV
+696 YGVAYSVEESV
-707 EVAERIGFPVL
+707 EVAKKIGFPAL

-727 RGMQI
+727 RGMEI
-732 AYEVDSMRI
+732 AYDRESIRE

-747 EVTPEHPVF
+747 EVSPEHPVF
-756 IDNFIEGATEF
+756 IDNFLEGATEF
-767 DVDAIYDGEKVLI
+767 DVDAIYDGERVLI
-780 GGIMQHIE
+780 GGVMQHIE
-788 EVGIHSGD
+788 EAGIHSGD

-808 KELEI
+808 SELKL
-813 IREYTE
+813 IRENTE
-819 KIAIALEVRGL
+819 KIAKALDVRGL

-835 ATRDGVVYVI
+835 AVKDGDVYVI

-850 GSRTVPFVSKSTGL
+850 GSRTVPFVSKATGVP
-864 QLAKIAAK
+864 LAKIAAK

-878 LKEQGIEEP
+878 LKEQGIGEP
-887 PELTH
+887 KELKH
-892 IAIKEPVFPFT
+892 ISIKEPVFPFT
-903 KFPGISVF
+903 KFPGISVY

-925 SHSFG
+925 SNSFG
-930 EAFAKA
+930 EAFAKS

-956 GDKRKA
+956 NDKRKV

-968 FAELGFDLIATDG
+968 FVEMGFELIATDG
-981 TAKVLRQNGLN
+981 TCKVLKENGLN
-992 AKSVHKVAE
+992 VRPVYKVAE
-1001 NRPNVVD
+1001 DRPNVVD
-1008 LIVNGEINII
+1008 LVVNGEINLI

-1024 KASRYDERAIGD
+1024 RSSRFDERAIGD
-1036 AAIKYQLPCITT
+1036 AAIKYQIPCITT
-1048 ISGAAAAVRG
+1048 LSGAAAAVRG
-1058 IRALKRGGV
+1058 IRALKSGGV
-1067 LNVKSLQEYHK
+1067 LNVKSLQEYNK

>member
-1 MKPDRPKSVLIIGS
+1 LIIGS

-29 GTQACKVLKSEGIR
+29 GTQACKVLKEEGIR

-96 NVAVELAESGFLD
+96 NVAVELAESGFLSE
-109 KHNVELIGAK
+109 HNVELIGAK

-151 WEDAE
+151 WEEAE
-156 KLIEKIGFPAII
+156 KLIGKIGFPVII

-181 AYNIE
+181 AYNLE
-186 EYKTQVEWGLAASPV
+186 EYKTQVEWGLSASPI

-282 NIQFAVNPK
+282 NIQFAINPK
-291 NGEMMVIEMNPR
+291 NGDMMVIEMNPR

-322 AAQLAIGYTLD
+322 AAQLAVGYTLD

-338 ITGETPACFEPTLD
+338 ITGETPASFEPTLD
-352 YIVVKIP
+352 YVVVKVP

-410 ESLSVLYETS
+410 QSLSALYES
-420 DEEKLSEMRT
+420 SNGEALNEMRT

-441 DIRAAFILGMEV
+441 DIRAAFILGMDVEEIN
-453 DEVNKLTQIDPWFLN
+453 DLTQIDPWFLN

-474 KDEKEIALL
+474 EDEKEIALL
-483 GSNGGFKDAESIR
+483 GSNGGFKDADAIR
-496 KAKENGFSD
+496 RVKENGFSD
-505 VHIAYMT
+505 AHIASLT
-512 GTTEEEFRAKRKEM
+512 GTTESEFRAKRKEM

-555 EDENQKTGKKNVII
+555 EDENKKSGKKNVII

-594 REEGYEVS
+594 REEGYEVAL
-602 MINCNPETV
+602 INCNPETV

-621 FFEPLTFEDVMNV
+621 FFEPLTFEEVMNV
-634 VDSEEPDGIMIQFG
+634 VDSEDPFGIMIQFG

-655 ASALQ
+655 ASALK

-670 PENIDFAEDRE
+670 PESIDFAEDRE
-681 KFGEVLNGLNIKHPD
+681 KFGKVLNDLNIKHPD
-696 YGVAYSVEEAV
+696 YGVAFSVDEAV

-727 RGMQI
+727 RGMEI
-732 AYEVDSMRI
+732 AYEVDSMRE

-756 IDNFIEGATEF
+756 IDNFLEAATEF
-767 DVDAIYDGEKVLI
+767 DVDAIYDGEQVLI

-788 EVGIHSGD
+788 EAGIHSGD

-802 PYQVSG
+802 PYQVGSD
-808 KELEI
+808 ELELI
-813 IREYTE
+813 KEYTE
-819 KIAIALEVRGL
+819 KIAVALDVRGL

-835 ATRDGVVYVI
+835 ATKDGVVYVI

-850 GSRTVPFVSKSTGL
+850 GSRTVPFVSKATGL

-878 LKEQGIEEP
+878 LKEQGVVEP

-892 IAIKEPVFPFT
+892 ISIKEPVFPFT

-925 SHSFG
+925 SDSFG

-956 GDKRKA
+956 GDKRKV

-968 FAELGFDLIATDG
+968 FVELGFELIATEG
-981 TAKVLRQNGLN
+981 TSKVLRQNGLN
-992 AKSVHKVAE
+992 AKSVYKVAE

-1008 LIVNGEINII
+1008 LIVNGEIDLI

-1036 AAIKYQLPCITT
+1036 AAIRYQLPCITT
-1048 ISGAAAAVRG
+1048 LSGAAAAVRG
-1058 IRALKRGGV
+1058 IRALKRGDE